1 MDESKINIYSIILK
15 FMPNNETV
23 SVQIPYNWTIKKLK
37 NFVLKT
43 FEDNFINTKYTFIY
57 QANILEKYYNL
68 TTRELFKNNKINI
81 IIINIKKQPND
92 LKEDLSKMN
101 INDLLNFQEFK
112 DSEKITFENYCKS
125 LPTKK
130 ISYTTFPIMNPVLT
144 HKITILNNENSKLSS
159 FDPGSLEKFPVRDY
173 FKFEILFRL
182 IVTCFVMRL
191 YTKDWKFPIF
201 ITVFII
207 YYWFN
212 VKKSVEEYYKKKI
225 DEIQMSESEIK
236 EMEKYDPE
244 KFLFDLDNNNN
255 ENSYIIN
262 SSDDEEDEK
271 KDDDELKND
280 DEINTDSNNKNN
292 KYNIN
297 FGANPNYF
305 NNLDHHFPPPNFIK
319 NEIEM
324 GEMEG
329 IENLLNKK
337 EEEEKK
343 KKKIILPETKFEYIR
358 KCIIEIIY
366 VFIISIFPNWC
377 DQYEEENPFPQDKKE
392 TNEIN
397 LNNENDNN
405 NNNNNNENIGN
416 DNNNNNERNENGNNE
431 NQKNNDED
439 NNKNNENKENEIKN
453 DNNNSNNEDEKNG
466 NDKEKSFDNNFN
478 DKNENLNN
486 ETLNKNMDDE
496 KKDKG
501 KNDETKN
508 DIINNKYIIDKN
520 KKEKID

>member
-1 MDESKINIYSIILK
+1 
-15 FMPNNETV
+15 MPNNETI

-43 FEDNFINTKYTFIY
+43 FEDNFINTKQTFIY
-57 QANILEKYYNL
+57 QTNILEKYNNL

-81 IIINIKKQPND
+81 IIINLKKQSNE

-125 LPTKK
+125 LPSKK
-130 ISYTTFPIMNPVLT
+130 VSYTTFPIMNPVLIN
-144 HKITILNNENSKLSS
+144 KITLLNNENSKLSS

-225 DEIQMSESEIK
+225 DEIQMNESEIK

-244 KFLFDLDNNNN
+244 KFLFDLENNNN
-255 ENSYIIN
+255 ESSYDIN
-262 SSDDEEDEK
+262 SSDEEEDEK
-271 KDDDELKND
+271 KDDEESKND

-292 KYNIN
+292 KHNIN

-305 NNLDHHFPPPNFIK
+305 NNLDHHFPPPNFMK

-343 KKKIILPETKFEYIR
+343 KKKIQLPETKFEYIR

-392 TNEIN
+392 TNEVN
-397 LNNENDNN
+397 QNNINDNN
-405 NNNNNNENIGN
+405 NNNNNNEI
-416 DNNNNNERNENGNNE
+416 NENANNE
-431 NQKNNDED
+431 NQNNNDED
-439 NNKNNENKENEIKN
+439 KNKNNENNEKEVIND
-453 DNNNSNNEDEKNG
+453 DNNNQNNEDEKNNKSHKNESNIINEDKEMNE
-466 NDKEKSFDNNFN
+466 NDKEEKIDNIIINE
-478 DKNENLNN
+478 NENLNN
-486 ETLNKNMDDE
+486 ESINQNMNEE
-496 KKDKG
+496 KKEKE
-501 KNDETKN
+501 KNEE
-508 DIINNKYIIDKN
+508 NNKYKKIDKN

>member
-1 MDESKINIYSIILK
+1 
-15 FMPNNETV
+15 MPNNETF

-37 NFVLKT
+37 KFVLKT
-43 FEDNFINTKYTFIY
+43 FEDNFVNTKQTFIY
-57 QANILEKYYNL
+57 QTNILEKFNNI

-81 IIINIKKQPND
+81 IIINLKKQSNE

-112 DSEKITFENYCKS
+112 DSEKIAFENYYKS
-125 LPTKK
+125 LPSQK

-159 FDPGSLEKFPVRDY
+159 FDPGSLEKFPARDY

-225 DEIQMSESEIK
+225 DEIQMNESEIK

-244 KFLFDLDNNNN
+244 KFLFDLENNNN
-255 ENSYIIN
+255 ESSYDIN
-262 SSDDEEDEK
+262 SSDEEEDEK
-271 KDDDELKND
+271 KDDEESKND

-292 KYNIN
+292 KHNIN

-305 NNLDHHFPPPNFIK
+305 NNLEHHFPPPNFIK

-343 KKKIILPETKFEYIR
+343 KKKIQLPETKFEYIR

-377 DQYEEENPFPQDKKE
+377 DQYEEDNPFPQDKKE
-392 TNEIN
+392 TNEVN
-397 LNNENDNN
+397 QNNVNDNN
-405 NNNNNNENIGN
+405 NNQRNENNNDNEI
-416 DNNNNNERNENGNNE
+416 NENGNNE
-431 NQKNNDED
+431 NQNNNDED
-439 NNKNNENKENEIKN
+439 NNKNNENKDNKVKKD
-453 DNNNSNNEDEKNG
+453 DNNQNNEDEKNNEKNE
-466 NDKEKSFDNNFN
+466 NDKEENIDNNIIN
-478 DKNENLNN
+478 TN
-486 ETLNKNMDDE
+486 ETLNNEIINKNMDEE
-496 KKDKG
+496 KKEKE
-501 KNDETKN
+501 KNEENKN
-508 DIINNKYIIDKN
+508 DIINNKYKTFDKN